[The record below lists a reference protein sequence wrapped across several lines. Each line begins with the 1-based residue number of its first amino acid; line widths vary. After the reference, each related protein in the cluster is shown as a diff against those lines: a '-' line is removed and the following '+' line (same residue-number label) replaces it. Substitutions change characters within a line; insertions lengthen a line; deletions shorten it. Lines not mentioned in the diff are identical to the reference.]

1 MAEETDAPKNEEF
14 LREAFASEQTC
25 LVASLRSSSRIVHAG
40 DRGEVNEQHFI
51 DFLRH
56 YLPNRYTVEKAIVID
71 SLGQVVNTGDEASS
85 VPGGLR
91 GGFCEGVTER
101 GGLVRNEGTQYEGN
115 HWIECFI
122 VKQGACVARSGEFVV
137 NID

>member
-25 LVASLRSSSRIVHAG
+25 LVANLRSSSRIAHAG

-71 SLGQVVNTGDEASS
+71 SLGHVSDS
-85 VPGGLR
+85 
-91 GGFCEGVTER
+91 
-101 GGLVRNEGTQYEGN
+101 
-115 HWIECFI
+115 I
-122 VKQGACVARSGEFVV
+122 VA
-137 NID
+137 N